1 MAIIYH
7 MTTKGAWAAVDPSQG
22 YQPES
27 LATEGFIHCSTITQL
42 LGVANG
48 LYRGQQESII
58 LFVEESRVAAKI
70 IYEDCYETKQD
81 FPHIYGPLMPSA
93 VTEIIEFPCNEDGS
107 FDLPVGLGS
116 SA

>member
-7 MTTKGAWAAVDPSQG
+7 MTTKAAWAAVDAEQG
-22 YQPES
+22 FQPDS
-27 LATEGFIHCSTITQL
+27 LGTEGFIHCSTITQI

-58 LFVEESRVAAKI
+58 LCVEESLVAAEI

-93 VTEIIEFPCNEDGS
+93 VVGVVDFPCSADGS
-107 FDLPVGLGS
+107 FELPAELASV
-116 SA
+116 